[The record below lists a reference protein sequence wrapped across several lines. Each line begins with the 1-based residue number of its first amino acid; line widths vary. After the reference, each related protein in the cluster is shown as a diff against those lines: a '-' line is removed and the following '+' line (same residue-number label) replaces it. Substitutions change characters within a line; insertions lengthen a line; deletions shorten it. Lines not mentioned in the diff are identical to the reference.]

1 MHTGIV
7 CKFCEV
13 AAISATVTFL
23 LVLKPLPCMCSLA
36 FLKTALE
43 EAAQPSHF
51 VHLAYGRAGGCPEQ
65 EFGHPACLC
74 HEIFFNPSPVY
85 AAGSRQGMWKAE
97 AAEAGIPTN
106 MFSIRTN
113 AAQGKRRTYGGT
125 MVALAEYGSF
135 GVEFWA
141 LSNCTGNPVYAETAE
156 RIYR

>member
-1 MHTGIV
+1 MHSLQCLWSCCDKRNGDLPPCSQAPPRHV
-7 CKFCEV
+7 QPGSLKSASEK
-13 AAISATVTFL
+13 AA
-23 LVLKPLPCMCSLA
+23 P
-36 FLKTALE
+36 
-43 EAAQPSHF
+43 PSPF
-51 VHLAYGRAGGCPEQ
+51 VHIAHGKAGGYLSRAGV
-65 EFGHPACLC
+65 GHPACLC
-74 HEIFFNPSPVY
+74 HEVIFNPSPVS

>member
-1 MHTGIV
+1 M
-7 CKFCEV
+7 
-13 AAISATVTFL
+13 
-23 LVLKPLPCMCSLA
+23 
-36 FLKTALE
+36 
-43 EAAQPSHF
+43 
-51 VHLAYGRAGGCPEQ
+51 AYGEPGGYSEQ
-65 EFGHPACLC
+65 ELGHPACLC
-74 HEIFFNPSPVY
+74 HEVFLNPSPVY

-113 AAQGKRRTYGGT
+113 AVQGKRRTYGGT